1 MQAQYFPT
9 FGWKAILILALAIA
23 IELPAAEPA
32 AKPAAEPP
40 RQERIDRLIEQLG
53 DAQYDVRQQAQDEL
67 AKLGFEAF
75 DALTVAENHK
85 DLEIAARARYLLR
98 LLQVD
103 LTDKN
108 DPPEVA
114 ACLENYPF
122 LPMREQQLR
131 MRRLAALPEGQ
142 GIPAL
147 CRLVR
152 FERSAVR
159 SKHAAVEILR
169 RKSSEKPDR
178 AEVAKVLRD
187 SLQHSRRPASRW
199 LLVWA
204 GYTDNP
210 QAALAE
216 WKAAIHQEEAALDG
230 DNPDTDQEIIGAL
243 VLQQNRVGVGG
254 GQQSGRG
261 GRRHADPAA
270 AERRRARGR
279 RGAGRLGG
287 RAEGLGSHG
296 ARARRTGRTV
306 RPRSQDALVPPGEGL
321 RDVGQGGVGRGGG
334 PEGAA
339 AGDTGWGQPP
349 TLARP
354 GGLHAASARG
364 FSSGPSGST
373 AK

>member
-1 MQAQYFPT
+1 MVV
-9 FGWKAILILALAIA
+9 AIA
-23 IELPAAEPA
+23 IAAPAGEPAAEPA
-32 AKPAAEPP
+32 AKPAVQPAAKPAVEPAAEPA
-40 RQERIDRLIEQLG
+40 RQERIDRLIAQLG

-75 DALTVAENHK
+75 DALTVAESHK

-131 MRRLAALPEGQ
+131 MRRLAALPGGQ

-169 RKSSEKPDR
+169 RKSAEKPDR
-178 AEVAKVLRD
+178 AEVAKTLRD

-204 GYTDNP
+204 GYPDNP

-216 WKAAIHQEEAALDG
+216 WKAAIHEEKAALEG
-230 DNPDTDQEIIGAL
+230 DNPDTDPEIVSAM
-243 VLQQNRVGVGG
+243 VLQQIQWVSAAGNNPAEV
-254 GQQSGRG
+254 
-261 GRRHADPAA
+261 ADAMRTLLRLSAGDHEAVAA
-270 AERRRARGR
+270 VVDWLVA
-279 RGAGRLGG
+279 
-287 RAEGLGSHG
+287 AEGLGGPG
-296 ARARRTGRTV
+296 A
-306 RPRSQDALVPPGEGL
+306 
-321 RDVGQGGVGRGGG
+321 
-334 PEGAA
+334 
-339 AGDTGWGQPP
+339 
-349 TLARP
+349 
-354 GGLHAASARG
+354 
-364 FSSGPSGST
+364 
-373 AK
+373 